1 MQEEFFNGLS
11 TCTFTDEGIYYN
23 WPGVEK
29 KFYPYGSILKIKML
43 LLGIEIIDK
52 EQDENGNYKK
62 SGFSFNP
69 EDKSRL
75 KEAIAFANQKMN
87 EALCEKAVERAAEKI
102 SMQEIE
108 QKKYIAWSTT
118 RVKWRN
124 RGLAILLISALAVLL
139 ACFGVGTAFLA
150 IAGAFGIVI
159 GLIMFGRHLEPKGL
173 VRDPKA
179 KSDAKEIVKGAVIGG
194 IVAGEAGA
202 VIGATI
208 AKNKLDNQK

>member
-124 RGLAILLISALAVLL
+124 RGLAILMISAL
-139 ACFGVGTAFLA
+139 
-150 IAGAFGIVI
+150 GAFGIVI